1 MEQIVN
7 QLFSGAPS
15 HAADFQTVLITL
27 LLSFVLGQLLAWV
40 YTWTHSGLSYSRSFV
55 QSIVILTMIAA
66 LVMVIIGANVIAA
79 FGLIGALALIRFRNV
94 LKDTRDA
101 AYIFSGL
108 VVGMGV
114 GSGQFGL
121 AIIGTIALGAIMIYL
136 SATGFGGRER
146 HDGMLRFRFADAGAG
161 SDGDHRLSQVLR
173 RHCRSTMLVTVRRA
187 TAAGGPAE
195 YAYQVTL
202 RDRRRNADLIE
213 ELGSLDGLEDV
224 SLALSE
230 EMQEV

>member
-1 MEQIVN
+1 MNEVLDQI
-7 QLFSGAPS
+7 FAATSPS
-15 HAADFQTVLITL
+15 HAADLQTIVIAL
-27 LLSFVLGQLLAWV
+27 LLSFVLGQLLAWI
-40 YTWTHSGLSYSRSFV
+40 YTWTHSGLSYSRSYV
-55 QSIVILTMIAA
+55 QSLIILTMVAA

-101 AYIFSGL
+101 SFIFCSL

-121 AIIGTIALGAIMIYL
+121 SIIGTIGLCVVLVYL
-136 SATGFGGRER
+136 SVSGFGSRDR
-146 HDGMLRFRFADAGAG
+146 HDGMLRFRAGMAVAE
-161 SDGDHRLSQVLR
+161 DRLRKILR
-173 RHCRSTMLVTVRRA
+173 RHCRSTTLVMVRKPLPG
-187 TAAGGPAE
+187 GGPSE

-202 RDRRRNADLIE
+202 RDRDRNAELIQ
-213 ELGSLDGLEDV
+213 ELGSVEGLEDV